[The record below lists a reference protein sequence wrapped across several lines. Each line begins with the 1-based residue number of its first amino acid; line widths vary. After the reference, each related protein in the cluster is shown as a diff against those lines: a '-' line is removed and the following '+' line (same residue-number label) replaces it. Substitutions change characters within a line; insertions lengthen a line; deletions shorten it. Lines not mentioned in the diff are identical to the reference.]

1 MKPKKKHAGSK
12 PGQSL
17 IDMSKSET
25 TDETTLMEKLKL
37 QNTALEKIKT
47 AVYANNG
54 TSQDESEQQ

>member
-17 IDMSKSET
+17 IDKSESKT

-47 AVYANNG
+47 AVLVSNDISPEEDG
-54 TSQDESEQQ
+54 